1 MNKHTNDSN
10 RRMFAPFALR
20 DLAPS
25 EKVGSEPTSYVKLDG
40 LGKIAYSSIKRPK
53 PLMDMIAQPV
63 TPHQDDEVSRDIP
76 VSPKYGFQLA
86 SSTIYSLISKIYFL
100 EVAALSY
107 PPFLPV
113 HS

>member
-25 EKVGSEPTSYVKLDG
+25 ERVGSEPASYVKLDG
-40 LGKIAYSSIKRPK
+40 LGKIAYSSVKRPK

-63 TPHQDDEVSRDIP
+63 IP
-76 VSPKYGFQLA
+76 RSEDKVRFLNSK
-86 SSTIYSLISKIYFL
+86 SSTSKMPLHFNTSSL
-100 EVAALSY
+100 
-107 PPFLPV
+107 
-113 HS
+113 

>member
-25 EKVGSEPTSYVKLDG
+25 EKMGSEPASYVKLDG

-63 TPHQDDEVSRDIP
+63 LPQTEENVRQDSFNRFSR
-76 VSPKYGFQLA
+76 K
-86 SSTIYSLISKIYFL
+86 
-100 EVAALSY
+100 
-107 PPFLPV
+107 
-113 HS
+113 